1 MMYCL
6 EDSKHLSYGKWY
18 MNKDTRLDLIC
29 NFRLACHHLYGMMI
43 GIWPDTNKNRFPVV
57 EISLDSR
64 GLGVLLHIA
73 KNNFLLSKLQKFRF
87 YRAKIFSYQ
96 DRLEYKRSP
105 ELVYLL
111 RTVLTVFQ
119 RAETPI
125 HVEAWAGFEAFVTAV
140 RAVDYKPGYVATVA
154 SPRVGKRDMMERSW
168 RQLGALES
176 WSLCLDDVTYWGAGN
191 PYLRGP
197 TCGELLHGLVDLIAT
212 VTDTVTDLTIRRSH
226 RSHVY
231 CRSCPLDSMFTTYFG
246 SHVFPN
252 LKLLIIQNINLKIE
266 AVLSAFLKKHS
277 STLK

>member
-1 MMYCL
+1 MVH
-6 EDSKHLSYGKWY
+6 EQRHTARSHLQLPPGMPSSIRDDDRDMAGHQQEPVSGCR
-18 MNKDTRLDLIC
+18 NFARLSRPWC
-29 NFRLACHHLYGMMI
+29 
-43 GIWPDTNKNRFPVV
+43 PVAYRK
-57 EISLDSR
+57 EQL
-64 GLGVLLHIA
+64 
-73 KNNFLLSKLQKFRF
+73 LLSKLQKFRF